1 MSEYLDIYLIIFRE
15 KMLLML
21 QKIAEI
27 QTMKKNYQNESLN

>member
-27 QTMKKNYQNESLN
+27 QTMKKNIKMKV